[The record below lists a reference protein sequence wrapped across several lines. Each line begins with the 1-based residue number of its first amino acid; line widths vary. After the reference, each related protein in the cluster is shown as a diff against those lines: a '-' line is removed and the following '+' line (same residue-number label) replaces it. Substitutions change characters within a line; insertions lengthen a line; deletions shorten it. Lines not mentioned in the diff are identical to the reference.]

1 MPFAPIQTSPTMVW
15 TKYPDFRVP
24 PEVAV
29 AINRP
34 PSAPAASNMSQACGF
49 GEVTTTQPPPVQV
62 DIVPTVAKHF
72 ALALVPSLL
81 QMAFRGVAGYYIG
94 KVTGA
99 SRGWTAVGAAT
110 FGTLGVLGSVYF
122 TRPTKMRTNSR
133 PVRSAKTWDIL
144 WENYI
149 AARRS
154 GNKKRI
160 LDTAE
165 LLEVFDR
172 SSGWEPTV
180 TVRKVKKEFGW
191 K

>member
-15 TKYPDFRVP
+15 TKYPDFRIP
-24 PEVAV
+24 PEVPV

-34 PSAPAASNMSQACGF
+34 SSSPVASNLSQTCG
-49 GEVTTTQPPPVQV
+49 VTSPDTSFSSAIAPLFTPM
-62 DIVPTVAKHF
+62 
-72 ALALVPSLL
+72 ALIQAG
-81 QMAFRGVAGYYIG
+81 ARAIAGYYIG

-191 K
+191 E